1 MCFFLCIKLCVQ
13 HVQWWL
19 SSYHP
24 LLFCS
29 SQYSVSWAKTP
40 FYINMWESRLEF
52 LSKTLVWGYRHK
64 SLCLA
69 LDNFLDP
76 SWAFLCIAA
85 EKLRNMNKTKKKRQL
100 NGEMEINPC
109 LTFRPILCGTP
120 LPAMGQVVI
129 HPQAEAVSGQSII
142 LPLTAQRSVAAA

>member
-1 MCFFLCIKLCVQ
+1 MMVVFRSSSSILFFAV
-13 HVQWWL
+13 L
-19 SSYHP
+19 S
-24 LLFCS
+24 LL
-29 SQYSVSWAKTP
+29 SQNS

-85 EKLRNMNKTKKKRQL
+85 EKLRNMNKTKKK
-100 NGEMEINPC
+100 G
-109 LTFRPILCGTP
+109 
-120 LPAMGQVVI
+120 
-129 HPQAEAVSGQSII
+129 S
-142 LPLTAQRSVAAA
+142 